1 MAGRPQEQ
9 SRAELDDASSGGGS
23 PRKIDPPFRPMHW
36 RDNGRKRAAVYSLL
50 AVWTFLIFFGMF
62 HPGAWYVLLGGGLSW
77 AIVMGLIIS
86 RPIGYWIADGLL
98 QIPGPE
104 RKDRHPPEHRS
115 IPYPYSLDHVEW
127 KPDTVPPDF
136 YSTHLPPVSWTAFVA
151 QVAGP

>member
-1 MAGRPQEQ
+1 
-9 SRAELDDASSGGGS
+9 
-23 PRKIDPPFRPMHW
+23 MHW

-115 IPYPYSLDHVEW
+115 ITYPYSLDHVEW